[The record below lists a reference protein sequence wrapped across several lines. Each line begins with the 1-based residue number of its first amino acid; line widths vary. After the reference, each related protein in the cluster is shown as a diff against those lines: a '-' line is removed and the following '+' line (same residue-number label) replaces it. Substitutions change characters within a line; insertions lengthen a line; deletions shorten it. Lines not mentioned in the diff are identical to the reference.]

1 MSSRQLIAALLGVL
15 LLLGSPTPLL
25 AVVVSDGQ
33 ADASVED
40 CNGMNYARAVAV
52 KDHYDWSPGCGNA
65 QQTSCHLASSH
76 CASAPV
82 FGIVGGI
89 RSPSMPT
96 KSPANS
102 APGPMVYQA
111 PVGEVL
117 TPPPD
122 SLS

>member
-25 AVVVSDGQ
+25 AVVVSDSQ
-33 ADASVED
+33 ADASAED
-40 CNGMNYARAVAV
+40 CNGMDYARAVM
-52 KDHYDWSPGCGNA
+52 DHSDWSQGCGNA

-89 RSPSMPT
+89 RSPSIPT
-96 KSPANS
+96 KSPANA